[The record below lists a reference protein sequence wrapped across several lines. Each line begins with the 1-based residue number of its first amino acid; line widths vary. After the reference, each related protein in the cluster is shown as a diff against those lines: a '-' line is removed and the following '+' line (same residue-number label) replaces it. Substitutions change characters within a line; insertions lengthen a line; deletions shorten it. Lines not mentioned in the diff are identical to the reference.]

1 MPAQSGFFIQF
12 LKLAGPFWNSE
23 NKVVIR
29 LQTLTL
35 IALTVMQMGLAVIVT
50 EWSAVLFDALEQH
63 SMVDLF
69 KQIGYLVLIFLASMA
84 VTVMHLKMK
93 RHLQIGW
100 RSWLTDRVIG
110 QWMNNGRHYLV
121 THIQTVEHDNPD
133 GRIAEDI
140 RIATDEAIALCHMLF
155 YSLLLLISF
164 TKILWDLSGTI
175 VLDLVV
181 FELPIYGYLVW
192 MAIAYSALASV
203 LGWWAGRPLT
213 LTTNA
218 MQTVEAVAG
227 QKVSTVMNAAR
238 VKVNYR

>member
-93 RHLQIGW
+93 RHLHSHFDLLSYGISVW
-100 RSWLTDRVIG
+100 TAWL
-110 QWMNNGRHYLV
+110 QNYLCK
-121 THIQTVEHDNPD
+121 N
-133 GRIAEDI
+133 
-140 RIATDEAIALCHMLF
+140 
-155 YSLLLLISF
+155 S
-164 TKILWDLSGTI
+164 K
-175 VLDLVV
+175 LD
-181 FELPIYGYLVW
+181 Y
-192 MAIAYSALASV
+192 
-203 LGWWAGRPLT
+203 RP
-213 LTTNA
+213 N
-218 MQTVEAVAG
+218 Q
-227 QKVSTVMNAAR
+227 
-238 VKVNYR
+238 

>member
-23 NKVVIR
+23 NKVTIR
-29 LQTLTL
+29 FQTLAL

-50 EWSAVLFDALEQH
+50 QWSAVLFDALEQH
-63 SMVDLF
+63 SMLDLF
-69 KQIGYLVLIFLASMA
+69 KQIGYLVLIFLATMV
-84 VTVMHLKMK
+84 VTVLHLKMK

-110 QWMNNGRHYLV
+110 QWMNDGRHYLV

-140 RIATDEAIALCHMLF
+140 RIATDEAIALCHMLL

-175 VLDLVV
+175 VLDLNV
-181 FELPIYGYLVW
+181 FYLCYF
-192 MAIAYSALASV
+192 IRLY
-203 LGWWAGRPLT
+203 
-213 LTTNA
+213 
-218 MQTVEAVAG
+218 
-227 QKVSTVMNAAR
+227 
-238 VKVNYR
+238 